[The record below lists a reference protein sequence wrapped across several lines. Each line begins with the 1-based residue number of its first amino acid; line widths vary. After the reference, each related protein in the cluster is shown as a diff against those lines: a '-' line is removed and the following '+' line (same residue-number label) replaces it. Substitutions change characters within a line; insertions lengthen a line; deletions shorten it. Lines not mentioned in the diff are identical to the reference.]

1 MSIEKTKVDGL
12 CPHIMG
18 AGRIYLYEVVTAK
31 KFSLV
36 VYG

>member
-18 AGRIYLYEVVTAK
+18 ADRIYLYE
-31 KFSLV
+31 SRDCEEM
-36 VYG
+36 